1 MNYFNILSA
10 IALVVCLSSFSMAQP
25 TMVDPSLGVRP
36 VINGLTT
43 PAGMVFLGQNDFLVI
58 EKNTGIVQR
67 VVNGAAS
74 PALDLAVN
82 SASERG
88 MLGIALHPGF
98 PANPGV
104 YLYWTESSTGADS
117 AVLAETPLLG
127 NRVDRYV
134 WNGASLVFERNLIH
148 LRALQSSFPLPDG
161 NTEGEAGNHDGG
173 KIAFGPDSKLYVV
186 IGDVGRRGKTQ
197 NLPNGPFGPDRD
209 DDQFGGPEP
218 DDAHLTGAV
227 LRLNDDGTIPGDNP
241 FFNAAAEIFGQ
252 EGANLQKIF
261 AYGIRNS
268 FGMAFDPISGDLW
281 ISENGD
287 DAFDE
292 INRVERGMNGGWIQT
307 MGPVQ
312 RIADFKSIE
321 TQPPPGSL
329 QQKRWPPAN
338 IVATPEQALS
348 RLFQLPGSHYKDP
361 EFSWKFAAPPAAIGF
376 VATPALGPQFQGCLL
391 VGAATDQTEGGYLFR
406 FNLTPDRKRF
416 VFESALL
423 QDRVADN
430 SAKNDITE
438 SESLLVGRNFGVVTD
453 IKTAPNGNL
462 FVVSLSQGTVFEIFR
477 K

>member
-1 MNYFNILSA
+1 MKYLTVLSA
-10 IALVVCLSSFSMAQP
+10 MALVVGLSSFSMAQP
-25 TMVDPSLGVRP
+25 TMVDPSLGVKP

-43 PAGMVFLGQNDFLVI
+43 PSGMVFLGQNDFLVI

-74 PALDLAVN
+74 PVLDLAVN

-88 MLGIALHPGF
+88 LLGIALHPGF

-117 AVLAETPLLG
+117 AALAETPLLG

-134 WNGASLVFERNLIH
+134 WNGASLAFERNLIH
-148 LRALQSSFPLPDG
+148 LRALQSPFPLPDG
-161 NTEGEAGNHDGG
+161 NTEEEAGNHDGG

-218 DDAHLTGAV
+218 DDAHLTGAI
-227 LRLNDDGTIPGDNP
+227 LRLNDDGTIPDDNP

-252 EGANLQKIF
+252 EGANIQKIF

-292 INRVERGMNGGWIQT
+292 INRIERGMNGGWIQT

-338 IVATPEQALS
+338 IATTPEQALS

-391 VGAATDQTEGGYLFR
+391 VGAATDQIEGGYLFR
-406 FNLTPDRKRF
+406 FKLTPDRKRF
-416 VFESALL
+416 AFESAPL

-430 SAKNDITE
+430 LAKNDITE
-438 SESLLVGRNFGVVTD
+438 SESLLAGRNFGVVTD